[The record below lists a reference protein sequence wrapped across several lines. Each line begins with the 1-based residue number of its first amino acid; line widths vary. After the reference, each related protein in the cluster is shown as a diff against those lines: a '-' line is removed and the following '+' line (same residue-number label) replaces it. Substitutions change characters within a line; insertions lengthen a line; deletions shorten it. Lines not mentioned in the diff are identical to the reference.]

1 MLNVECGMLN
11 CAPMAHVELF
21 NEECGVWNCAPMAH
35 VELFNEELRMSTL
48 NIQHCGPAATTQH
61 STFHTQHSTLRPCR
75 NHSTFN
81 IPHSTF
87 KCKTLPTTVTTRYCL
102 SPWK

>member
-1 MLNVECGMLN
+1 MWNVECGMLN

-21 NEECGVWNCAPMAH
+21 NK
-35 VELFNEELRMSTL
+35 ELRMSTF
-48 NIQHCGPAATTQH
+48 NI
-61 STFHTQHSTLRPCR
+61 QHSTLRPCR